1 MIGCSEGDSL
11 SDGAGATPIT
21 AVEDAVVVVVFGTN
35 GTWKDSSVSDDTRNC
50 FMGLKAELLMVEL
63 LILIILATHAW
74 VCGRSYLTF

>member
-21 AVEDAVVVVVFGTN
+21 AVEDAVVVVVFGTS

-50 FMGLKAELLMVEL
+50 FMGLKAELLLTFEL
-63 LILIILATHAW
+63 LILIIFVTPA
-74 VCGRSYLTF
+74 